1 MQLKVEHE
9 KKTLKIH
16 VRILTIPGPMC
27 VPSIRVW
34 QSTYFVHTNL
44 FFPNLFLFAI
54 VPLLKNPEGQS
65 ASQTQEPASQ
75 GKGQPVGARV
85 SHSRQVPASQPAG
98 PEGQPPKGQPGS
110 RASRASRARG
120 PAIQPA
126 RTEGQPSSWAQ
137 GPASKMGPRANYP
150 AEPEGLPARPIQ
162 PARPKGQPAS
172 QARGPASQTGPKASL
187 PAIPEGQSGSQA

>member
-1 MQLKVEHE
+1 M
-9 KKTLKIH
+9 
-16 VRILTIPGPMC
+16 VRFSVHLFICPL
-27 VPSIRVW
+27 VP
-34 QSTYFVHTNL
+34 
-44 FFPNLFLFAI
+44 P
-54 VPLLKNPEGQS
+54 LKNPEGQS

-98 PEGQPPKGQPGS
+98 PEGQPGPRAESQPGP
-110 RASRASRARG
+110 RASRAQG

-126 RTEGQPSSWAQ
+126 RSKGQPSSWAQ
-137 GPASKMGPRANYP
+137 GPASKMGPRANHP

-172 QARGPASQTGPKASL
+172 QAKGPASQTGPKAS
-187 PAIPEGQSGSQA
+187 